1 MEYKDY
7 YEVLGVSKSSEKD
20 DIKKAYRKLARQY
33 HPDVNPGDKA
43 AEEKFKEINEA
54 YEVLSDPDKR
64 GKYDQFGSQW
74 QQYTRGG
81 GRPEDFDWGS
91 WSAQPGAG
99 GRGGTYTRTVSQEE
113 FQQMFGGGMGGLGGF
128 SDFFET
134 LFGGM
139 SRGQSAGTRSAGFE
153 DLFGG
158 GYNQGASRG
167 RDSQHSIQIS
177 LEEAFNGSTR
187 MLQWEDGRKIEAKI
201 PRGVKTGSKIRLRG
215 QGEKGMGGGQT
226 GDLFLRV
233 EVMPHDVYE
242 RDGDDLK
249 VTLPVDLYTVMLG
262 GETDVKAL
270 DKTVKLSIPSETVNG
285 RVFRLRGLG
294 MPNLKKPD
302 KRGDLFAKVE
312 IELPENL
319 SDEEKRLF
327 KELRGLRSDS

>member
-7 YEVLGVSKSSEKD
+7 YEVLGIKKSAKKD
-20 DIKKAYRKLARQY
+20 EIKKAYRKLARQY

-74 QQYTRGG
+74 QQYTRSG
-81 GRPEDFDWGS
+81 GRPEDFDWGA
-91 WSAQPGAG
+91 WSAQPGG
-99 GRGGTYTRTVSQEE
+99 GGGTYTRTVSQEE
-113 FQQMFGGGMGGLGGF
+113 FEQMFGGGMGGMGGF

-139 SRGQSAGTRSAGFE
+139 SRGQSSGRRSAGFE

-158 GYNQGASRG
+158 GYNQGPTRG
-167 RDSQHSIQIS
+167 RDSQHSIPIN
-177 LEEAFNGSTR
+177 LEEAFHGATR
-187 MLQWEDGRKIEAKI
+187 LLQWEDGRKIEAKI
-201 PRGVKTGSKIRLRG
+201 PPGVKTGSKIRLRG
-215 QGEKGMGGGQT
+215 QGEKGTGGGQT

-233 EVMPHDVYE
+233 KVRPHEVYE

-249 VTLPVDLYTVMLG
+249 VTVPVDLYTAMLG

-270 DKTVKLSIPSETVNG
+270 DKTVKLSIPPETVNG

-294 MPNLKKPD
+294 MPNLKDPS

-312 IELPENL
+312 IKLPENL

-327 KELRGLRSDS
+327 RKLQGLRLRS